1 MWWTLLSRTTATT
14 EDSAMGFL
22 VLESAGEP
30 AVVFG
35 GDCAFCGTG
44 FADCMADGI
53 GRDGCCR
60 RCPRSAQ
67 VHGVTTVREPPR
79 LPPRPE
85 PAR

>member
-1 MWWTLLSRTTATT
+1 
-14 EDSAMGFL
+14 MGFL

-30 AVVFG
+30 ALVFG

-44 FADCMADGI
+44 FAECAAGLI
-53 GRDGCCR
+53 GGVGGCCPC
-60 RCPRSAQ
+60 CPRSAQ

>member
-1 MWWTLLSRTTATT
+1 
-14 EDSAMGFL
+14 MGFL
-22 VLESAGEP
+22 VLESAFEP
-30 AVVFG
+30 ALVFG

-44 FADCMADGI
+44 FADCAAGGI
-53 GRDGCCR
+53 AQGHGCCR

-67 VHGVTTVREPPR
+67 VHGVTTFGEPPR